1 MNIFNIFS
9 KKNNVPRSIWRSPL
23 EFIACGF
30 GIGAIPWVPG
40 TFGTLVGV
48 ILYLLLSRLSLLIY
62 CVVTLFLFIL
72 GVIIS
77 DITNQRFNTSD
88 HSAVVWDEIVG
99 FLIVMIAIPKTGYFI
114 LAGFFLFRIFDIWKP
129 WPIQLLE
136 KNLKGGLGVMID
148 DVIAALYTWIVLM
161 IRVYFA

>member
-1 MNIFNIFS
+1 MSIF
-9 KKNNVPRSIWRSPL
+9 KKRNSVPRSMWKSPL

-30 GIGAIPWVPG
+30 GVGAMSWMPG

-48 ILYLLLSRLSLLIY
+48 IFYLLSSRLPLLIY
-62 CVVTLFLFIL
+62 CIITFFLFIL

-77 DITNQRFNTSD
+77 DITNQRFGTVD

-114 LAGFFLFRIFDIWKP
+114 LAGFFLFRVFDIWKP
-129 WPIQLLE
+129 WPIIRC
-136 KNLKGGLGVMID
+136 KID
-148 DVIAALYTWIVLM
+148 IEPYLNCIGIHSFTFCL
-161 IRVYFA
+161 